1 MTIVG
6 VMTFSKQGKKTAE
19 CLFATWQ
26 DAIPLYYMND
36 TPREAWMAMAFSY
49 HMPIL
54 FVGAVG
60 IAVRLIAPCIKDKL
74 QDSPVIVMDEKGE
87 HVIPILS
94 GHMGGANALA
104 VQMAKQMGAEAVLT
118 TATDVEGVFAV
129 DVFAKKNGFY
139 VWNRDGIRIISQ
151 KMLADE
157 TVRVAIDK
165 EITFSLTDMPK
176 NFMLV
181 EEEKKADLW
190 IGTKPREQE
199 TVLQLLFQPYVLGMG
214 CKKGKAFSELQS
226 FVEDVIKEENIEI
239 REVFAMASIDIK
251 REEWGLLY
259 LSCFYHLPFFTYTAE
274 ELQALPGSFSASCFV
289 AQVTGVPNVCE
300 RSSMAAAGEDAELV
314 MKKQAKDGM
323 TIAIAKRKPQIMDW
337 STDVQRT

>member
-1 MTIVG
+1 MIIVG

-19 CLFATWQ
+19 RLFATWQ

-36 TPREAWMAMAFSY
+36 TPRETWMAMAFSY

-60 IAVRLIAPCIKDKL
+60 IAVRLIAPCNKDKL

-300 RSSMAAAGEDAELV
+300 RSAMAAAGKEAELII
-314 MKKQAKDGM
+314 KKQAKDG
-323 TIAIAKRKPQIMDW
+323 TTLAVARRIPQIVDW
-337 STDVQRT
+337 STDAHKT

>member
-19 CLFATWQ
+19 RLFATWQ

-104 VQMAKQMGAEAVLT
+104 VQMAKQLGAEAVLT

-300 RSSMAAAGEDAELV
+300 RSAMAAAGKEAELII
-314 MKKQAKDGM
+314 KKQAKDGM
-323 TIAIAKRKPQIMDW
+323 TLAVARRIPQIVDW
-337 STDVQRT
+337 STDVYKT

>member
-19 CLFATWQ
+19 RLFATWE

-94 GHMGGANALA
+94 GHMGGANAMA

-157 TVRVAIDK
+157 TVRVAIDQ

-190 IGTKPREQE
+190 IGAKPREQE
-199 TVLQLLFQPYVLGMG
+199 TVLQLIFQPYILGIG

-226 FVEDVIKEENIEI
+226 FVEDVIKEENIEM

-300 RSSMAAAGEDAELV
+300 RSAMAAAGKEAELII
-314 MKKQAKDGM
+314 KKQAKDGM
-323 TIAIAKRKPQIMDW
+323 TLALARRIPQIVDW
-337 STDVQRT
+337 STDVHKT

>member
-19 CLFATWQ
+19 RLFATWQ

-176 NFMLV
+176 NFVLV
-181 EEEKKADLW
+181 ENEEKADLW

-199 TVLQLLFQPYVLGMG
+199 TVLQLIFQPYILGIG
-214 CKKGKAFSELQS
+214 CKKGKAFSELQP
-226 FVEDVIKEENIEI
+226 FVEDVIKEENIEL

-300 RSSMAAAGEDAELV
+300 RSAMAAAGKEAELII
-314 MKKQAKDGM
+314 KKQAKDGM
-323 TIAIAKRKPQIMDW
+323 TLAVARRIPQIVDW